1 MRRLLDGNLPQ
12 AFDAL
17 LPGHR
22 VDTVHQRRW
31 SDFDDRP
38 LLDAAEAEYDA
49 LITIDQGLQ
58 FHLQFQENLFRPRL
72 HIVLIR
78 APRNT
83 LPTPAPLAPLV
94 LDAVATMMPGE
105 FRVPGV

>member
-1 MRRLLDGNLPQ
+1 MRRLLDGNLPR
-12 AFDAL
+12 AFRCT
-17 LPGHR
+17 PPRHR

-38 LLDAAEAEYDA
+38 LLNAAEAEYDA

-58 FHLQFQENLFRPRL
+58 SQQNLRRRHLR
-72 HIVLIR
+72 IVLIR

-83 LPTPAPLAPLV
+83 LPTLAPLAPLV
-94 LDAVATMMPGE
+94 VDAVATMMPGE
-105 FRVPGV
+105 FRVLGV

>member
-1 MRRLLDGNLPQ
+1 MRRLLDGNLPR
-12 AFDAL
+12 AFGAL

-58 FHLQFQENLFRPRL
+58 FQQNLRRRRL
-72 HIVLIR
+72 RIVLIR
-78 APRNT
+78 HHAT
-83 LPTPAPLAPLV
+83 LPTLAPLAPPV

-105 FRVPGV
+105 FRVLGV

>member
-1 MRRLLDGNLPQ
+1 LTTPATWSRVRRLLDGNLQ
-12 AFDAL
+12 RAFGAL

-22 VDTVHQRRW
+22 VDTVHRRRW

-38 LLDAAEAEYDA
+38 LLDAAETEYGA

-58 FHLQFQENLFRPRL
+58 FQQNLRRRRVR
-72 HIVLIR
+72 IVLIR

-83 LPTPAPLAPLV
+83 PRSASTHSCSMQSLTWASGG
-94 LDAVATMMPGE
+94 TG
-105 FRVPGV
+105 